1 LAPSCRRIGEGEC
14 GLCVKR
20 GEPIPDGRLDLL
32 PDAALCVGPVKP
44 SGRLLP
50 AAVRRRDIMIE
61 ALQNRIVELAAATR
75 EAGAS
80 ADASAQKEL
89 LEDLERHIEELEA
102 RGGKVPENAL
112 HLVRPDDDSEVEDQ
126 FDNMPI

>member
-1 LAPSCRRIGEGEC
+1 
-14 GLCVKR
+14 
-20 GEPIPDGRLDLL
+20 
-32 PDAALCVGPVKP
+32 
-44 SGRLLP
+44 
-50 AAVRRRDIMIE
+50 MIE

-102 RGGKVPENAL
+102 RGGKAPGSAL
-112 HLVRPDDDSEVEDQ
+112 RLVRPDHDSEVEDQ